1 MPGEKRYFAML
12 PEMARER
19 LTKGLPEGAAR
30 RAARIIRVGASY
42 DFDFVLGRR
51 IPLRGKRRME
61 PETIGSRLRLSFEEL
76 GPNFVELGRFLST
89 RGDLLPPGVVGELR
103 RSQPVV
109 EPIQPE
115 TVRGILENEL
125 GGTLEKLFPEFETS
139 PVRSGV
145 ATQSHRAVLPGGRP
159 ALVVVNRPGLRAD
172 LLAMRPVADVA
183 RRRLGERLPLD
194 PNGIVSEFAA
204 HMNHRRDMYSAAQS
218 ARRIRELEGVGLRV
232 PGSYRDYSTERCVT
246 FERPG
251 VATPDEAGQR
261 EAAGAVIRLALAEGF
276 FLADLAPERLAVDA
290 EGGLWLAD
298 PTEISTLD
306 PERMRGVAEVLAS
319 ARRGD
324 ADGVIRTLPMTG
336 ATVPRESSELR
347 RSLRGALGSLG
358 GPLWAE
364 NTLAETRDRA
374 LEACRLGGTPLPAEI
389 ALMAGSLVRAETL
402 QRNASGPG
410 DDTGMAAASEAAGTL
425 ISRYRDP
432 SYLAARTARG
442 LAQPDAYADYPRQ
455 IHALLDEL
463 KDGEIEVRFQHRG
476 VNELISKV
484 DILANRLVLALLIAA
499 LIVGSSLLGVFNQS
513 GVVLLGVNIFG
524 LVGFVF
530 AAVLGLAL
538 IIGIIR
544 SGRL

>member
-1 MPGEKRYFAML
+1 ML
-12 PEMARER
+12 PIMARER
-19 LTKGLPEGAAR
+19 ITRGLPEGAAR
-30 RAARIIRVGASY
+30 RAARILRVGASY

-51 IPLRGKRRME
+51 IPLRGKKRLE
-61 PETIGSRLRLSFEEL
+61 PETIGRRLRLSSEEL
-76 GPNFVELGRFLST
+76 GPNFVELGRFLSA

-103 RSQPVV
+103 KTRHSTSSIPPNDVRGVV
-109 EPIQPE
+109 EE
-115 TVRGILENEL
+115 EL
-125 GGTLEKLFPEFETS
+125 GGTLERLFLEFEGS

-159 ALVVVNRPGLRAD
+159 ALVVVDRPGLRPD

-194 PNGIVSEFAA
+194 PNGVVAEFAA
-204 HMNHRRDMYSAAQS
+204 HMNHRRDMYAAAQS
-218 ARRIRELEGVGLRV
+218 ARRIRALEGVGLRV
-232 PGSYRDYSTERCVT
+232 PESYRDYSTERCIT

-251 VATPDEAGQR
+251 VAAPDEKGFRQ
-261 EAAGAVIRLALAEGF
+261 AAGAVIRLALAEGF
-276 FLADLAPERLAVDA
+276 FLADLVPERLTVDA

-298 PTEISTLD
+298 LTEIFTLD
-306 PERMRGVAEVLAS
+306 QERMRGVAEVLAS

-324 ADGVIRTLPMTG
+324 ADGVIRALPLTG
-336 ATVPRESSELR
+336 ASVSREASELR
-347 RSLRGALGSLG
+347 RSLRGVLGSLG

-364 NTLAETRDRA
+364 NTLAETRDRT
-374 LEACRLGGTPLPAEI
+374 LEACRLGHAPLPAEV
-389 ALMAGSLVRAETL
+389 AMMADSLVRAESL
-402 QRNASGPG
+402 QRDAGG
-410 DDTGMAAASEAAGTL
+410 DTAMPAASDAARDL
-425 ISRYRDP
+425 VSRYRDP
-432 SYLAARTARG
+432 AYVAARTARG

-455 IHALLDEL
+455 IHSLLDEL

-513 GVVLLGVNIFG
+513 GLVLLGVNIFG

-538 IIGIIR
+538 IVGIIR

>member
-1 MPGEKRYFAML
+1 MAGERI
-12 PEMARER
+12 
-19 LTKGLPEGAAR
+19 TKGLPEGAAR
-30 RAARIIRVGASY
+30 RAARILRVGASY

-51 IPLRGKRRME
+51 IPLRGRGRME
-61 PETIGSRLRLSFEEL
+61 PEAIGRRLRLSFEEL

-103 RSQPVV
+103 RPQPTV
-109 EPIQPE
+109 EPLSPE
-115 TVRGILENEL
+115 AVRGIVEEEL
-125 GGTLEKLFPEFETS
+125 GGTLERLFVEFEGS

-145 ATQSHRAVLPGGRP
+145 ATQSHRAVLPGGRA
-159 ALVVVNRPGLRAD
+159 ALVVVDRPGLRPD

-183 RRRLGERLPLD
+183 RRRLGDRLPLD
-194 PNGIVSEFAA
+194 PGGTVADFSS
-204 HMNHRRDMYSAAQS
+204 HMNHRRDMYAAAQN
-218 ARRIRELEGVGLRV
+218 ARRIRALEGTSIRT
-232 PGSYRDYSTERCVT
+232 PDSYRDYSTERVIT
-246 FERPG
+246 FDHPG
-251 VATPDEAGQR
+251 VSTPDEDGYR
-261 EAAGAVIRLALAEGF
+261 EAGRALIRLALLEGF
-276 FLADLAPERLAVDA
+276 FLADLTPERLSVDA
-290 EGGLWLAD
+290 GGDLWLAD
-298 PTEISTLD
+298 PTEMLTLD

-324 ADGVIRTLPMTG
+324 ADGVIRTLPITG
-336 ATVPRESSELR
+336 ATVPREASELR

-358 GPLWAE
+358 GPLWKE

-374 LEACRLGGTPLPAEI
+374 LEACRLGGAPLSVEV
-389 ALMAGSLVRAETL
+389 ALMADALVQAETL
-402 QRNASGPG
+402 QL
-410 DDTGMAAASEAAGTL
+410 SEATETSAMAQAAGASQEL
-425 ISRYRDP
+425 VERYRDP
-432 SYLAARTARG
+432 AYVASRTARG

-455 IHALLDEL
+455 IHSLLDEL

-476 VNELISKV
+476 INELISKV

-513 GVVLLGVNIFG
+513 GLVLLGVNIFG

-538 IIGIIR
+538 IVGIIR

>member
-1 MPGEKRYFAML
+1 ML
-12 PEMARER
+12 PVMARER
-19 LTKGLPEGAAR
+19 LTRGLPEGAAR

-61 PETIGSRLRLSFEEL
+61 PEAIGSRLRLSFEEL
-76 GPNFVELGRFLST
+76 GPNFVELGRFLSA

-103 RSQPVV
+103 RSKLVV
-109 EPIQPE
+109 EPMPPE
-115 TVRGILENEL
+115 TVRGVLEREL
-125 GGTLEKLFPEFETS
+125 GGTLESLFVEFEGA
-139 PVRSGV
+139 PARSGV

-194 PNGIVSEFAA
+194 PNGTVAEFAA

-218 ARRIRELEGVGLRV
+218 ARRIRALEGVGLRV
-232 PGSYRDYSTERCVT
+232 PESYRDYSTERCVT
-246 FERPG
+246 FQRPAD
-251 VATPDEAGQR
+251 ATPDESGYR

-276 FLADLAPERLAVDA
+276 FLADLVPERLAVDTD
-290 EGGLWLAD
+290 GGLWLAD
-298 PTEISTLD
+298 PTEIFTLD

-336 ATVPRESSELR
+336 AAVPREASELR

-364 NTLAETRDRA
+364 NTLAEARDRA
-374 LEACRLGGTPLPAEI
+374 LEACRLGGAPLPAEI
-389 ALMAGSLVRAETL
+389 ALMADSLVRAETL
-402 QRNASGPG
+402 QRDSSGTG
-410 DDTGMAAASEAAGTL
+410 DDTGMSAASEAAGDL

-432 SYLAARTARG
+432 AYVASRAARG

-538 IIGIIR
+538 IVGIIR